1 MGSVKDFGSLARV
14 LEGRDV
20 EPGTRRKVHH
30 VEFQFPSGR
39 VIKNVVHGGVL
50 QFSAGDRI
58 PPTYPSVGD
67 WCAGRIRTE
76 VGKSKIMSY
85 VTLKEVGQ

>member
-39 VIKNVVHGGVL
+39 VI
-50 QFSAGDRI
+50 
-58 PPTYPSVGD
+58 
-67 WCAGRIRTE
+67 
-76 VGKSKIMSY
+76 
-85 VTLKEVGQ
+85 